1 MSRLEINFKIMGGE
15 NSKRIRVRTTTRSIL
30 RRKSKEKAITFDPL
44 PEPDAPPDTDS
55 RLPLD
60 ARQVFKLKKSW
71 KGIKRNIHD
80 TAVEMFV
87 R

>member
-1 MSRLEINFKIMGGE
+1 MKP
-15 NSKRIRVRTTTRSIL
+15 RSAGDDNL
-30 RRKSKEKAITFDPL
+30 NEMADTGLPDPV
-44 PEPDAPPDTDS
+44 PPAPTDP

-71 KGIKRNIHD
+71 KGIKRCMED
-80 TAVEMFV
+80 TGVEMFI

>member
-1 MSRLEINFKIMGGE
+1 MGCQYSQIELKSRPTVAEDAVVMAD
-15 NSKRIRVRTTTRSIL
+15 SSI
-30 RRKSKEKAITFDPL
+30 
-44 PEPDAPPDTDS
+44 PEPPPPAPTDP

-71 KGIKRNIHD
+71 KGIKRCIEA
-80 TAVEMFV
+80 TGVEMFI